1 MKYQVCSRCVMDT
14 TDPQIT
20 FTTSAGGGGQFVAI
34 VETLI
39 M

>member
-20 FTTSAGGGGQFVAI
+20 FTTSGGGGGN
-34 VETLI
+34 L
-39 M
+39 

>member
-20 FTTSAGGGGQFVAI
+20 FTTSAGGGGH
-34 VETLI
+34 L
-39 M
+39 

>member
-20 FTTSAGGGGQFVAI
+20 FTTSAGGGQFVAI